1 MSEVVKYLKFDVQV
15 DTHVTRAAD
24 PDDKWDNDSTDGTVT
39 VSSCTLIDADE
50 YGSLPCSFPVKVG
63 DTIYLVWAQ
72 YSTGDSF
79 GSYGAQYE
87 LCAVFD
93 NPSDAEKEK
102 DRLENTSDYSVPW
115 TGYFESLDSLNVESF
130 VVQP

>member
-1 MSEVVKYLKFDVQV
+1 MENDVKYLKFDVEV
-15 DTHVTRAAD
+15 NTWVTRESD
-24 PDDKWDNDSTDGTVT
+24 PDDQWDNDSTDGTVT
-39 VSSCTLIDADE
+39 VSACHLVERDE
-50 YGSLPCSFPVKVG
+50 YKALPCSFPAKPG

-87 LCAVFD
+87 LCAVFN
-93 NPSDAEKEK
+93 NPDEAEKEK

-130 VVQP
+130 VVQ